1 MTRGFSYAFNK
12 LNKNPMEIPK
22 SSPEIFDR
30 ILMLKKS
37 PVFSAVTTENLYV
50 VAQELVETHYMPGE
64 RVFDIN
70 EQGDHMYIIQSG
82 KIGISIDASP
92 EVKKYVAI
100 LGQGEC
106 VGEMGM
112 LDDLPRSATA
122 HVIEESVLLTLEK
135 SRLKAL
141 ITHYPDLALGILR
154 GLSLRLRVAN
164 EKSDLAAKDSKK

>member
-1 MTRGFSYAFNK
+1 
-12 LNKNPMEIPK
+12 MEIPK

-37 PVFSAVTTENLYV
+37 SVFSAVTTENLYV
-50 VAQELVETHYMPGE
+50 VAQELIETHYMAGE

-70 EQGDHMYIIQSG
+70 EQGDHMYVIQSG

-92 EVKKYVAI
+92 EKKNFVAI
-100 LGQGEC
+100 LEKGEC
-106 VGEMGM
+106 FGEMGM

-122 HVIEESVLLTLEK
+122 HIIEETILLTLEK

-141 ITHYPDLALGILR
+141 ITHYPELALGILR
-154 GLSLRLRVAN
+154 GLSLRLRAAN
-164 EKSDLAAKDSKK
+164 EKTEVSSTEK